1 MGFGLPMADW
11 MRGPL
16 KNLVE
21 EGLREVTAMNLLSEE
36 TVQKLAG
43 RFEEGTL
50 HWTRLWSVAIL
61 GHYLRR
67 IQKNCGRVN
76 LAGSLPAQAILA

>member
-21 EGLREVTAMNLLSEE
+21 EGLGEVTALNLLSEE

-43 RFEEGTL
+43 QFEVGTL
-50 HWTRLWSVAIL
+50 HWTRLWSIAIL

-67 IQKNCGRVN
+67 TQKNCGRAN
-76 LAGSLPAQAILA
+76 LAGPVPAQAVLA